1 MRSVLEKQ
9 RLRVAA
15 PLRRPSARAHLALQ
29 YVGVRARLDVAAVAV
44 SSARAKRRTVA
55 CGRVRCRSCLQL
67 HRAQGD
73 VSGQLAA
80 CAVDAR
86 ARQRSGRAVAPQ
98 WSVGE
103 LWAQAATSSALLLPF
118 SHILTAWL
126 VARAAPKAVVLAQQ
140 AERRQRCQ
148 VLRRQRTMFDVRRK
162 RLGAA
167 VQHRLQLRQLIAV
180 HLPRVV
186 LEKAAKQPAHASR
199 IRAARHYVLLVR

>member
-29 YVGVRARLDVAAVAV
+29 YVGVRVRLDVAAVAV

-67 HRAQGD
+67 
-73 VSGQLAA
+73 
-80 CAVDAR
+80 
-86 ARQRSGRAVAPQ
+86 
-98 WSVGE
+98 
-103 LWAQAATSSALLLPF
+103 
-118 SHILTAWL
+118 
-126 VARAAPKAVVLAQQ
+126 
-140 AERRQRCQ
+140 
-148 VLRRQRTMFDVRRK
+148 
-162 RLGAA
+162 
-167 VQHRLQLRQLIAV
+167 IAV

-199 IRAARHYVLLVR
+199 LRAARNYVLLVR